1 MSEIKNK
8 AEKKSKAT
16 QKASDQSEKKEY
28 KSETYTSTSSS
39 KSSSQDVSNT
49 PTYNNR
55 VTRNEN
61 DKILGGVASGI
72 ARYINVDPLIIRL
85 AFVALIFGEGLGI
98 IVYLVLW
105 ILIPSEKSTQ
115 VESKKIISENAKD
128 IENQAEQ
135 ITNNVQKG
143 ANKNTAKIII
153 GSILILI
160 GLFIQ
165 LNILGF
171 SINFSWAW
179 PIIIIA
185 IGLIIIFKRN

>member
-1 MSEIKNK
+1 MSFFEDF
-8 AEKKSKAT
+8 AGFS
-16 QKASDQSEKKEY
+16 
-28 KSETYTSTSSS
+28 SSS

>member
-85 AFVALIFGEGLGI
+85 AFVALILER
-98 IVYLVLW
+98 V
-105 ILIPSEKSTQ
+105 
-115 VESKKIISENAKD
+115 
-128 IENQAEQ
+128 
-135 ITNNVQKG
+135 
-143 ANKNTAKIII
+143 
-153 GSILILI
+153 
-160 GLFIQ
+160 
-165 LNILGF
+165 
-171 SINFSWAW
+171 
-179 PIIIIA
+179 
-185 IGLIIIFKRN
+185 